1 MTFAVWNCPV
11 LEIWKSATLLVETK
25 TEAWRKP
32 LQGVEEKAL
41 EGLIEA
47 LSDKR
52 ANLMVSR
59 DARAKKYL
67 NHAEIQIKKTFYYLS
82 KPL

>member
-1 MTFAVWNCPV
+1 MTFAVWYCPV

-41 EGLIEA
+41 EGLI
-47 LSDKR
+47 DKR

-67 NHAEIQIKKTFYYLS
+67 NHAEI
-82 KPL
+82 

>member
-1 MTFAVWNCPV
+1 M
-11 LEIWKSATLLVETK
+11 
-25 TEAWRKP
+25 
-32 LQGVEEKAL
+32 QGVEEKAL

-67 NHAEIQIKKTFYYLS
+67 NHAEIQVKKTFYYLS
-82 KPL
+82 KAL